1 MVQLTSPSKPKFHTD
16 LFVLWAGICYSLA
29 FSGWDWGAS
38 SKIGFHRE
46 QGSLTL
52 CNLVG
57 GIYEPPQPA

>member
-38 SKIGFHRE
+38 SKIGFQPE
-46 QGSLTL
+46 QASLTL
-52 CNLVG
+52 RNLVV
-57 GIYEPPQPA
+57 GINEPPQPA